1 MPDPSHSFAPTTALD
16 SSRQLEGVNVQ
27 LFDPSTQERTG
38 LRILL
43 APLSARPQNDQ
54 TVRE

>member
-1 MPDPSHSFAPTTALD
+1 
-16 SSRQLEGVNVQ
+16 LEGVNVQ

-43 APLSARPQNDQ
+43 APLSARTQNDQ